1 MAFSGASTVHR
12 LGDDLTAHDCQHPG
26 GRPTPAPG
34 GQPAQHEG
42 ADVQLCLGRGAC
54 AKEVGA
60 VGVGYSHRRTWLVCV
75 ETVPGARR
83 DGDD

>member
-12 LGDDLTAHDCQHPG
+12 LRDDLTAYDCQHPG
-26 GRPTPAPG
+26 GRPTPAPS